1 MSCALATI
9 MMRIGIEDRIKRDNK
24 CSSSCDDCDEHED
37 DYGADDAHA
46 DLIVWHVIIIIT
58 MYMLILER
66 RTSLLRKVLYETCST
81 ILQLG
86 FR

>member
-1 MSCALATI
+1 MSCVT
-9 MMRIGIEDRIKRDNK
+9 MMVRIGIEDRFKIDNK
-24 CSSSCDDCDEHED
+24 RSSSCDDCDEHED

-66 RTSLLRKVLYETCST
+66 RTSLLRKVLYSTCST